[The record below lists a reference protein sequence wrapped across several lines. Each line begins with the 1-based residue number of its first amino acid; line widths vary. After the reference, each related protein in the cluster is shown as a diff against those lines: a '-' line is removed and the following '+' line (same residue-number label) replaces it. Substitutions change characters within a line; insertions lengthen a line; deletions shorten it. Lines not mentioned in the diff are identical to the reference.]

1 MIKDLIKVANRL
13 DLLGLSREADFLD
26 RLIFKLAEKLEDVQY
41 WETGD
46 TDVELTLEEK
56 RKNKM
61 HRRGVGWGM
70 TEEEIGVAK
79 WIMEESPGNWV
90 FIVPDNIKEI
100 EEKVK
105 SEAFREWLES
115 KGYPEGYRILI
126 VGSSPM
132 GGDYSSPEWVVHDL
146 VGHSVGNK
154 FTELQKAYDIKP
166 NRWIARSDSL
176 EMIDR
181 IWGLLPDNLKNVNE
195 SGFDRVMDIAAG
207 IVFGKITKEQAME
220 VLPGIKTDNMDDL
233 IKNLNL
239 LFSSVR
245 NWFSQQD
252 SNYIMVGRNKV
263 NIIYPW

>member
-1 MIKDLIKVANRL
+1 MIKDLVKVANHL
-13 DLLGLSREADFLD
+13 DQLGLSKEADFLD
-26 RLIFKLAEKLEDVQY
+26 GLILKISETLDDVQY

-56 RKNKM
+56 RTNKT

-70 TEEEIGVAK
+70 TEDEIGIAK
-79 WIMEESPGNWV
+79 WLMEESPGNWV
-90 FIVPDNIKEI
+90 FIIPDNIKGI
-100 EEKVK
+100 EDKVR
-105 SEAFREWLES
+105 SEGFRVWLES

-146 VGHSVGNK
+146 VGHTIGNK

-166 NRWIARSDSL
+166 NKWISRPDSL
-176 EMIDR
+176 ELIDR

-195 SGFDRVMDIAAG
+195 SGFDRVNDIAAG
-207 IVFGKITKEQAME
+207 IAFGKITREQAFQ
-220 VLPGIKTDNMDDL
+220 VLESITTDNMDDL
-233 IKNLNL
+233 VKNLNL

-245 NWFSQQD
+245 AWFSQQD
-252 SNYIMVGRNKV
+252 SNYIGVGKNRV